1 MTRLHSPLSLIL
13 RAWLCQRRPCGRL
26 AKLITG
32 EPKAPPLFYMEEEI
46 KMLLKSS
53 DFYTKESK
61 KLLKKT
67 KNAKTKKEKEN
78 AVKELTHIREK
89 IKFEINQINKILE
102 EGESPYGSEY
112 SG

>member
-1 MTRLHSPLSLIL
+1 
-13 RAWLCQRRPCGRL
+13 
-26 AKLITG
+26 
-32 EPKAPPLFYMEEEI
+32 MEEEI

-61 KLLKKT
+61 KLLK
-67 KNAKTKKEKEN
+67 KTKKEKEN

-89 IKFEINQINKILE
+89 IKFEINQINKILK

-112 SG
+112 SD

>member
-1 MTRLHSPLSLIL
+1 
-13 RAWLCQRRPCGRL
+13 
-26 AKLITG
+26 
-32 EPKAPPLFYMEEEI
+32 MEEEI